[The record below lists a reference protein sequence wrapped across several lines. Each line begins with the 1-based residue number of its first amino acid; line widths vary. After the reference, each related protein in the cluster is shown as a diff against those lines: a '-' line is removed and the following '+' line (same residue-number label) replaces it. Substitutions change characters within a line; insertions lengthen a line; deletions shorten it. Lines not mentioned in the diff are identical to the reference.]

1 MKVNNRMYI
10 SDMQLD
16 VYLNEIEECVDA
28 VKGHQQILKADDIK
42 DYLKQVISCIT
53 L

>member
-28 VKGHQQILKADDIK
+28 VKGHQQTLKADDIK
-42 DYLKQVISCIT
+42 DSLKQVIRFIT